1 MNSRHERQQRK
12 ILLLHKIRSQRAE
25 IRRLGEELD
34 RRMQSVDVIWGML
47 YQFRAPVMLCSGLL
61 LMRGLRRKPGRLLLY
76 IRRAAGV
83 LGTVRFIRRQ
93 FTSGKR
99 VR

>member
-1 MNSRHERQQRK
+1 MSSRQDRQRRK
-12 ILLLHKIRSQRAE
+12 MQLLHQVRSQRAE
-25 IRRLGEELD
+25 IRRLGEEWS
-34 RRMQSVDVIWGML
+34 RRMQPVDAFWETL
-47 YQFRAPVMLCSGLL
+47 YRLRAPVMLCSGLL

-83 LGTVRFIRRQ
+83 WGTVRFIRRQ
-93 FTSGKR
+93 FTAGKR